1 MRQRW
6 RERERNGKRLAQ
18 SRKEK
23 GVTIEI
29 QEDSQMN
36 YDIQASQQIVG
47 KANIEFERQEDKH
60 RRE

>member
-1 MRQRW
+1 ME
-6 RERERNGKRLAQ
+6 REREREKWK
-18 SRKEK
+18 KEK

-36 YDIQASQQIVG
+36 SDIQASQQMVG